1 MSTECK
7 DEIDRDQARSSE
19 DYRLNYK
26 LAEACKRDT
35 DMLCPNLCQKHQA
48 CGGQVLRCL
57 TDKSDQISAK
67 ACRDEVFYF
76 KKMEVTDFRN
86 DVLLAAA
93 CRDDVDEFC
102 SKVKPGRSPVAL
114 RLSVTPE
121 SDPKGEFCAALLFYI
136 TQGFCLPA
144 YVCLFVA
151 ELYERANYFTASQQC
166 HCIRMKLP
174 NTVCMIQPTVTT
186 WWPRC
191 VFTHLSVSCL
201 GVVQDSAPHSS

>member
-1 MSTECK
+1 MKLIVIKLAPARNTASTTNWPKLKQPPDNGSLVCRCLQNHTEASDMSTECK

-35 DMLCPNLCQKHQA
+35 DTLCPNLCQQHQA

-102 SKVKPGRSPVAL
+102 SKVKPGKQPMVL
-114 RLSVTPE
+114 RH
-121 SDPKGEFCAALLFYI
+121 
-136 TQGFCLPA
+136 LP
-144 YVCLFVA
+144 
-151 ELYERANYFTASQQC
+151 
-166 HCIRMKLP
+166 
-174 NTVCMIQPTVTT
+174 
-186 WWPRC
+186 
-191 VFTHLSVSCL
+191 
-201 GVVQDSAPHSS
+201 